1 MDTIIPK
8 TMKKLKNTYIFHII
22 LIVIIFIFN
31 FILISQIYWLQ
42 KAFKYLYSIG
52 KYSYIIHIIPAIIS
66 LIFVLKNKITK
77 KNVKIFK
84 ALTLIFCG
92 VSIVYGFFFSALV
105 MMNAIESPEFCKEC
119 PFNLPSSDINYFTAS
134 NENKK
139 CNERRCAMNS
149 EKNQNNYYE
158 YICNYNPTSEFEE
171 IKETDYV
178 DATNHTLNSDN
189 IYCIELTEEDVVNH
203 ELTNNFVSEFYDKC
217 NSYTNFYICERSRTP
232 NRFNLEDNFVCP
244 EKSYITKLVIFCMLN
259 VVINLIFGFFPW
271 KSEYNK
277 YNKLILY
284 YEPRR
289 TVGKSNS
296 FSSTLNSS
304 KIKKDNFEEEE
315 DFERSPTEIIIVYGN
330 NNNNINNNINNINN
344 DKNNKDNQN
353 NKKLNFLKVD
363 EPPVQNA
370 KNKTEIKITKN
381 INIINNFNI
390 INKDKESKDDNNI
403 DNIHR
408 TNNKNKNERNN
419 NFEEN
424 KITISYENN
433 ITSAEKI
440 NLADKKNKDV

>member
-1 MDTIIPK
+1 MDTIIFK
-8 TMKKLKNTYIFHII
+8 TMKSLKNTYIFHII
-22 LIVIIFIFN
+22 LIVIIYIFN

-42 KAFKYLYSIG
+42 KIFKHLYDIG

-77 KNVKIFK
+77 KNVKLFK
-84 ALTLIFCG
+84 AITLAFCA
-92 VSIVYGFFFSALV
+92 VSIIYGFFFSVLV

-119 PFNLPSSDINYFTAS
+119 PFNLPSTEINYFTAP

-139 CNERRCAMNS
+139 CSERRCAMNL
-149 EKNQNNYYE
+149 EENENNNNE

-171 IKETDYV
+171 IKESDY
-178 DATNHTLNSDN
+178 DENSNSNNHTLNSDN
-189 IYCIELTEEDVVNH
+189 IYCVELTEEDIINN
-203 ELTNNFVSEFYDKC
+203 ELKNNFVLEFYDKC
-217 NSYTNFYICERSRTP
+217 NSYTDFYICERSKAP

-244 EKSYITKLVIFCMLN
+244 EHSYITKLVIFCMLN

-277 YNKLILY
+277 YNQLIMY

-289 TVGKSNS
+289 TVAKSNS

-304 KIKKDNFEEEE
+304 KIKKDNIEEEE
-315 DFERSPTEIIIVYGN
+315 DFERTPTEIIIVYGN
-330 NNNNINNNINNINN
+330 NNNINNINN
-344 DKNNKDNQN
+344 EIINKDNKN
-353 NKKLNFLKVD
+353 NKKLNFLKAD
-363 EPPVQNA
+363 EAPVQNQ

-381 INIINNFNI
+381 ISIINNINI

-403 DNIHR
+403 NNINR
-408 TNNKNKNERNN
+408 GNNKNKNKNELNN

-440 NLADKKNKDV
+440 NLAGNKNKDV